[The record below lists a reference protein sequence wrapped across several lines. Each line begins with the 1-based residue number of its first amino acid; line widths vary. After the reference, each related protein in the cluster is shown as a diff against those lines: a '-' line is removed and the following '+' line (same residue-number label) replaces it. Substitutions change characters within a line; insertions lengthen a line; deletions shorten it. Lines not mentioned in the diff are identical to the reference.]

1 MKCWEDH
8 WGPRHYLD
16 LHISHP
22 LVTPLSL
29 NLLEFTQSRSLT
41 LSLLTS
47 SGFQIYIQALI
58 LGIFLKQSSM
68 LTLPK

>member
-47 SGFQIYIQALI
+47 KPSF
-58 LGIFLKQSSM
+58 
-68 LTLPK
+68 